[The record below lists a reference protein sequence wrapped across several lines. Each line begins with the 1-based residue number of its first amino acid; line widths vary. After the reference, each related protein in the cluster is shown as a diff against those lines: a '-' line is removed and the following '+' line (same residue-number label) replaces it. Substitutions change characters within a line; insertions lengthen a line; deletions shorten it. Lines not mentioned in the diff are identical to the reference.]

1 MSSTDE
7 NYWHNLQNMPW
18 LEEEHKKRI
27 IMHNEQQI
35 SGGDDFDE
43 DERVEAIHKSLESA
57 EVPDEERCQ
66 KLVHLLGTANIN
78 QRQNLKQK
86 YAAKFGGLNLKDEL
100 MKRLPASELITKE
113 LLQTLTDTPAE
124 HDAKYLQKAMQG
136 LGTNEDMLIEIL
148 VTRSN
153 KQLLAI
159 KSAYKALYNRELE
172 KEVRAE
178 TSGTFKALLLDLLE
192 ANRDES
198 HTAEEGKAKKL
209 CTKREK
215 LVWERMRKCSSKCWP
230 TKAFANC
237 VLSLMRQ
244 LKIINLKNNLQYEL
258 VAKHPIEKGIHAEF
272 SGDSLRA
279 FLALVEFVRNGPVGQ
294 VAKLMQKCIEGKA
307 NEDLLVHLI
316 YTYKE
321 LNLLNILADE
331 YNQKFK
337 GPLAQAIQNSAKSA
351 IAKNALLYFVKRAT
365 N

>member
-1 MSSTDE
+1 
-7 NYWHNLQNMPW
+7 MPW

-35 SGGDDFDE
+35 SGGDDFDD

-57 EVPDEERCQ
+57 EEPDEERCQ

-113 LLQTLTDTPAE
+113 LLQ
-124 HDAKYLQKAMQG
+124 G

-159 KSAYKALYNRELE
+159 KSAYKAMFNRELE

-198 HTAEEGKAKKL
+198 HTADEGKAKK
-209 CTKREK
+209 
-215 LVWERMRKCSSKCWP
+215 
-230 TKAFANC
+230 
-237 VLSLMRQ
+237 
-244 LKIINLKNNLQYEL
+244 YEI
-258 VAKHPIEKGIHAEF
+258 VAKHPIEKGIQAEF

-279 FLALVEFVRNGPVGQ
+279 FLALVEFVRNGPAVQ
-294 VAKLMQKCIEGKA
+294 
-307 NEDLLVHLI
+307 
-316 YTYKE
+316 
-321 LNLLNILADE
+321 
-331 YNQKFK
+331 
-337 GPLAQAIQNSAKSA
+337 
-351 IAKNALLYFVKRAT
+351 
-365 N
+365 

>member
-1 MSSTDE
+1 MSSADE
-7 NYWHNLQNMPW
+7 NYWHNVQNMPW

-124 HDAKYLQKAMQG
+124 HDAKYLQKAMKG

-159 KSAYKALYNRELE
+159 KNAYKALYNRELE

-198 HTAEEGKAKKL
+198 HMADEGKAKKVAL
-209 CTKREK
+209 YKAGEARLGTDEK
-215 LVWERMRKCSSKCWP
+215 VFIKML
-230 TKAFANC
+230 ANQN
-237 VLSLMRQ
+237 LRQ
-244 LKIINLKNNLQYEL
+244 LRLVFDEYEI
-258 VAKHPIEKGIHAEF
+258 VAKHPIEKGIQAEF

-307 NEDLLVHLI
+307 NEELLVHLI

-337 GPLAQAIQNSAKSA
+337 GPLAQAIQDSAKSA
-351 IAKNALLYFVKRAT
+351 ILKNALLYFVKRAT

>member
-1 MSSTDE
+1 MNFPRYVLANGIPVLGNRPWTMAAL
-7 NYWHNLQNMPW
+7 HNVQNMPW

-159 KSAYKALYNRELE
+159 KSAYKALFNRELE

-192 ANRDES
+192 ANRDE
-198 HTAEEGKAKKL
+198 TLYKAGEARL
-209 CTKREK
+209 GTDEK
-215 LVWERMRKCSSKCWP
+215 VFIKML
-230 TKAFANC
+230 ANQN
-237 VLSLMRQ
+237 LRQ
-244 LKIINLKNNLQYEL
+244 LRLVFDEYEL
-258 VAKHPIEKGIHAEF
+258 VAKHPIEKGIQAEF

>member
-1 MSSTDE
+1 MSSADE
-7 NYWHNLQNMPW
+7 NYWHNVQNMPW

-124 HDAKYLQKAMQG
+124 HDAKYLQKAMKG

-153 KQLLAI
+153 KQLMSI
-159 KSAYKALYNRELE
+159 KSAYKALFNRELE

-192 ANRDES
+192 ANRDE
-198 HTAEEGKAKKL
+198 TLYKAGEARL
-209 CTKREK
+209 GTDEK
-215 LVWERMRKCSSKCWP
+215 VFIKML
-230 TKAFANC
+230 ANQN
-237 VLSLMRQ
+237 LRQ
-244 LKIINLKNNLQYEL
+244 LRFVFDEYEI
-258 VAKHPIEKGIHAEF
+258 VAKHPIEKGIQAEF

-307 NEDLLVHLI
+307 NEELLVHLI